1 MAIVVVIAA
10 DVESAESWRL
20 MRGAIELARV
30 ALLADVAVVWTVVIR
45 LVGCALFAI
54 DDGITEQIVAAQL
67 DPLRWR
73 VLEVLLGSHV
83 IALRLGL
90 GELVQAF
97 RGAAADLDA
106 GPEPFGTHD
115 ASARVVEGRHVD
127 VDEGLRAHGQL
138 AGWCDI
144 ARAVRCY
151 AYEIVAAAGAAGGGE
166 ARDGLDLLVVDD
178 DVRAQ
183 WVVEVA
189 DGLAAVL
196 DSHLFHVLGLL
207 LGEAV
212 EGDVQ

>member
-10 DVESAESWRL
+10 DVEGAESWRL
-20 MRGAIELARV
+20 MRGAVELARV
-30 ALLADVAVVWTVVIR
+30 ALLVDVAVVWTVVIR
-45 LVGCALFAI
+45 LVDCALFAI

-106 GPEPFGTHD
+106 GPEPFGAHD
-115 ASARVVEGRHVD
+115 AGARVVEGRHVD
-127 VDEGLRAHGQL
+127 VDEGLRAHEL

-151 AYEIVAAAGAAGGGE
+151 AYEFVAAAGATGGGE
-166 ARDGLDLLVVDD
+166 ARDGFDLLVVDD
-178 DVRAQ
+178 DVSAQ
-183 WVVEVA
+183 RVVEVA

-207 LGEAV
+207 FGEAV